1 MTSTGDADGTNAA
14 FNFHAGHLSMQIE
27 LEKVRSRVQRHVVRR
42 GEDVSRADR
51 CASALCNH
59 SEATFGLGPRVR
71 GREHHEK
78 AHGPASGLPRDA
90 RPVTDVTDVDC
101 SSHELVT
108 PPGRARRSEGSR
120 TMRNR
125 PYQVL
130 RRMVL
135 SASTVVFERTIPIIL
150 RLHPP
155 PPPSLPPRLQSAF
168 VGIKFSA
175 CLSVCRSCVS
185 SSSVS
190 RPPIPR

>member
-108 PPGRARRSEGSR
+108 PPAIKYKL
-120 TMRNR
+120 
-125 PYQVL
+125 PW
-130 RRMVL
+130 
-135 SASTVVFERTIPIIL
+135 AVFR
-150 RLHPP
+150 
-155 PPPSLPPRLQSAF
+155 
-168 VGIKFSA
+168 
-175 CLSVCRSCVS
+175 CLSLSFFSTCILTRDIPTWSLS
-185 SSSVS
+185 HFS
-190 RPPIPR
+190 RPADWAAHPSPGACTCCCRDFAPTQGTRIVR

>member
-90 RPVTDVTDVDC
+90 RPVTDVDGNC
-101 SSHELVT
+101 FFPRLLLARLLSSHPSL
-108 PPGRARRSEGSR
+108 GLS
-120 TMRNR
+120 
-125 PYQVL
+125 
-130 RRMVL
+130 VL
-135 SASTVVFERTIPIIL
+135 SFFLSCAVINFFRRGFWACDLRQRPSGERPDVRRQTRYWRAINF
-150 RLHPP
+150 
-155 PPPSLPPRLQSAF
+155 A
-168 VGIKFSA
+168 
-175 CLSVCRSCVS
+175 
-185 SSSVS
+185 
-190 RPPIPR
+190 